1 MNNLVVLPIII
12 PVIAGLILVI
22 FRKKL
27 YMQRFIAL
35 FAILATFT
43 VAVMMALKI
52 KEDGIQVL
60 QAGGWAAPYGIS
72 LVADM
77 FAVILLIITAF
88 VSFCCLFYAFYTI
101 GRLREEN
108 FFYPLFLFMI
118 SGVNGSFLTGDIFN
132 LFVFFELMLISS
144 YALITL
150 GGEKKQLRES
160 IKYILINVM
169 SSFFFLVAVAYLYA
183 VTGTLNMAHLS
194 VRVAEAGQS
203 GLMTTV
209 AILLL
214 MVFSLKAGL
223 LLFYWLPG
231 SYSVPPT
238 AVAAIFAALLTKVG
252 IYAIFRMFTLIF
264 YHQPEIT
271 HLLIGIL
278 GAATMLLGVIGA
290 VSRWDIEGILTY
302 NVIISVG
309 LIMAGLAAFTTG
321 SITGSVFYLVHDIN
335 VKALIFLIGGTI
347 IYLTGTANLKEISG
361 LIRTHPFLGWMF
373 FIASLALAGIPP
385 FSGFLGKLLITKGTF
400 EAGEYWLGAI
410 GLISSLLVLYSV
422 MKIFM
427 NAFWGETN
435 LSEDM
440 EKGTTR
446 GIIVPITLL
455 TAVTIFLGLGGESIS
470 AYIQLAAE
478 GLMNPDLYIDAVLG
492 E

>member
-1 MNNLVVLPIII
+1 MNNIIILPIII
-12 PVIAGLILVI
+12 PLIAGLMMVI
-22 FRKKL
+22 FRKKV
-27 YMQRFIAL
+27 YIQRSIAL
-35 FAILATFT
+35 LAILATGL
-43 VAVMMALKI
+43 VAVLLAIEVKA
-52 KEDGIQVL
+52 EGIQVL

-77 FAVILLIITAF
+77 FAIILLIITAF
-88 VSFCCLFYAFYTI
+88 VSLSCLFYAFYTI
-101 GRLREEN
+101 GRIREKN

-150 GGEKKQLRES
+150 GGEKRQLRES

-194 VRVAEAGQS
+194 ARVAEAGQD

-223 LLFYWLPG
+223 VLFYWLPG

-271 HLLIGIL
+271 HLLIGIM
-278 GAATMLLGVIGA
+278 GAATMLLGAIGA
-290 VSRWDIEGILTY
+290 VSKWDINGILTY
-302 NVIISVG
+302 NVVISVG

-335 VKALIFLIGGTI
+335 VKALIFLIGGTV
-347 IYLTGTANLKEISG
+347 IYLTGTSKLKEISG

-373 FIASLALAGIPP
+373 FTAALALAGIPP
-385 FSGFLGKLLITKGTF
+385 FSGFLGKVLITKGTF
-400 EAGEYWLGAI
+400 EAGDYWLGAI
-410 GLISSLLVLYSV
+410 GLISSLLVLYSI

-427 NAFWGETN
+427 NVFWGETN

-440 EKGTTR
+440 EKGTTK
-446 GIIVPITLL
+446 GIIVPIALL
-455 TAVTIFLGLGGESIS
+455 TAVTVFLGLGGEIIS
-470 AYIQLAAE
+470 PYIQIAAE
-478 GLMNPDLYIDAVLG
+478 GLMNPDLYRNAVLG

>member
-12 PVIAGLILVI
+12 PLIAGLILVI

>member
-1 MNNLVVLPIII
+1 MNNIIILPIII
-12 PVIAGLILVI
+12 PLIAGLIMVI
-22 FRKKL
+22 FRKNIYIQKVISL
-27 YMQRFIAL
+27 LAL
-35 FAILATFT
+35 LATG
-43 VAVMMALKI
+43 AVGVLLALKV
-52 KEDGIQVL
+52 KADGIQAL
-60 QAGGWAAPYGIS
+60 QSGGWSAPYGIS

-88 VSFCCLFYAFYTI
+88 TSLCCLIYAFYTI
-101 GRLREEN
+101 GKVREQN

-150 GGEKKQLRES
+150 GGERKQLRES

-183 VTGTLNMAHLS
+183 VTGTLNMAHMS
-194 VRVAEAGQS
+194 VRVAEAGQD
-203 GLMTTV
+203 GLLTTV

-278 GAATMLLGVIGA
+278 GALTMLLGGIGA
-290 VSRWDIEGILTY
+290 ISKWDIKGILTY
-302 NVIISVG
+302 NVIVSVG
-309 LIMAGLAAFTTG
+309 LIVAGLASFTADG
-321 SITGSVFYLVHDIN
+321 ITGSVFYLIHDIN
-335 VKALIFLIGGTI
+335 IKALIFLIGGTV
-347 IYLTGTANLKEISG
+347 IYLTGTSKLREISG

-373 FIASLALAGIPP
+373 FIAALSLAGIPP
-385 FSGFLGKLLITKGTF
+385 FSGFLGKVLITKGTF
-400 EAGEYWLGAI
+400 ESGDYWLGAI
-410 GLISSLLVLYSV
+410 GLISSLLVLYSI

-435 LSEDM
+435 LSEEM

-446 GIIVPITLL
+446 GIIVPIAML
-455 TAVTIFLGLGGESIS
+455 TSVAVFLGLSGETIS
-470 AYIQLAAE
+470 VYIQLAAD
-478 GLMNPDLYIDAVLG
+478 GLMDPDLYIDAVLG
-492 E
+492 K

>member
-1 MNNLVVLPIII
+1 MNNLVMLPILI
-12 PVIAGLILVI
+12 PLIAGLILVI
-22 FRKKL
+22 FRKKV
-27 YMQRFIAL
+27 YRQRFIAL

-43 VAVMMALKI
+43 VAVMMAWKV
-52 KEDGIQVL
+52 KTDGIQVL

-77 FAVILLIITAF
+77 FAVILLIITSF

-101 GRLREEN
+101 GKIREEN

-160 IKYILINVM
+160 IKYMLINVM
-169 SSFFFLVAVAYLYA
+169 SSFFFLVAIAYLYA

-194 VRVAEAGQS
+194 VRVAEAGQN

-223 LLFYWLPG
+223 LLFFWLPG

-278 GAATMLLGVIGA
+278 GGATMLLGVIGA

-302 NVIISVG
+302 NVIVSVG

-347 IYLTGTANLKEISG
+347 IYLTGTAKLKEISG

-400 EAGEYWLGAI
+400 EAGLYWLGAI

-435 LSEDM
+435 LSEEM
-440 EKGTTR
+440 EKGTTK

-455 TAVTIFLGLGGESIS
+455 TAVTIFLGLGGETIA
-470 AYIQLAAE
+470 AYIQLAAD
-478 GLMNPDLYIDAVLG
+478 GLMNPNLYIEAVLV

>member
-1 MNNLVVLPIII
+1 MNNIIILPIII
-12 PVIAGLILVI
+12 PLIAGLFMVI

-27 YMQRFIAL
+27 YMQRSVAL
-35 FAILATFT
+35 LAVLATGI
-43 VAVMMALKI
+43 VAMLLAVQVKD
-52 KEDGIQVL
+52 EGIQVL

-101 GRLREEN
+101 GKIREQN

-194 VRVAEAGQS
+194 IRVAEAGQG

-223 LLFYWLPG
+223 VLFQWLPG

-271 HLLIGIL
+271 HLLIGIM
-278 GAATMLLGVIGA
+278 GAVTMLLGAIGA
-290 VSRWDIEGILTY
+290 VSKWDIKGILTY
-302 NVIISVG
+302 NVIVSVG
-309 LIMAGLAAFTTG
+309 LILAGLAAFTTG

-335 VKALIFLIGGTI
+335 VKALMFLIGGTV
-347 IYLTGTANLKEISG
+347 IYLTGTAHLKEMSG

-373 FIASLALAGIPP
+373 FSGALALAGIPP
-385 FSGFLGKLLITKGTF
+385 FSGFLGKVLITKGTF
-400 EAGEYWLGAI
+400 EAGDYWLGAI
-410 GLISSLLVLYSV
+410 GLMSSLLVLYSI

-427 NAFWGETN
+427 NVFWGETN

-446 GIIVPITLL
+446 GLIVPITFL
-455 TAVTIFLGLGGESIS
+455 TAVTILLGLGGEFIS
-470 AYIQLAAE
+470 SYIQLAAE
-478 GLMNPDLYIDAVLG
+478 GLMNPELYVNAVLG
-492 E
+492 D

>member
-12 PVIAGLILVI
+12 PLIAGLILVI

-223 LLFYWLPG
+223 LLFYWLPD